1 MKTAKYDGG
10 QIAHH
15 VRENRPVFIGPMR
28 CASRSLP
35 AALPAPFDRDRARI
49 LLTIPERMPMLKRL
63 GVACLLLG
71 VIACGSS
78 SSSPSAPAPATPT
91 TATVNGVWTGTVTLG
106 SVIGGECFGP
116 SFLTGIGSGGPI
128 SLAFTQNASAISA
141 VWTATSGGGNFSY
154 TGTVGQTAVSMTDTA
169 CSACNQLGASC
180 PNGAGLRDIK
190 LQSGNFSGA
199 TDGKTMSATDSKI
212 YNVFVAG
219 TTNAVGTLTLASTVT
234 LTKQ

>member
-1 MKTAKYDGG
+1 
-10 QIAHH
+10 
-15 VRENRPVFIGPMR
+15 
-28 CASRSLP
+28 
-35 AALPAPFDRDRARI
+35 
-49 LLTIPERMPMLKRL
+49 MPKRL
-63 GVACLLLG
+63 SLIALLLFA
-71 VIACGSS
+71 VACGSS
-78 SSSPSAPAPATPT
+78 SSSPTAPTSAAAT

-116 SFLTGIGSGGPI
+116 AFLTGIGTSGPI
-128 SLAFTQNASAISA
+128 SVAFTQNASTLSA

-190 LQSGNFSGA
+190 LQSGNFSGS